1 MKAEKLNLKKEKSLF
16 NKIYADLKSYHPP
29 KVLAF
34 LFFVIPIF
42 IALSRAIYL
51 DNDFWFLVNNG
62 KYIVQHGFP
71 TVDPFVIHQNFSLV
85 VQQWLTDVIY
95 YYIHLIFDGWG
106 IILFTMIQFIL
117 ILYLGYRLCLLVSE
131 NRVHLSVFLTFI
143 IGFLLSLIFVRS
155 RPQMFDF
162 IIFLAEFYCLELYIR
177 RQNKRYL
184 YLLPILSL
192 LLINLHASS
201 FFLLF
206 LFMFPYLID
215 SFRFQFLCFE
225 SENYDK
231 KPLFLVLIIMF
242 LVGFIN
248 PYGISAIN
256 YIFTSYGNH
265 YINDLVMEMFSP
277 TFNTLP
283 GITIYVTIF
292 LVFFA
297 YIANR
302 KEKIKIRY
310 FCLLLGTT
318 VLALT
323 SIKGFSFFIIASF
336 FPLADYL
343 KKNFRVYSDQFYYSR
358 IFKIKYVFIVIIFVF
373 ALGNY
378 AFYQQVDF
386 YATDV
391 SKITQYLENEIKG
404 DRTKLKIYTNYNNGG
419 FLEYKGFKVYL
430 DARAEVFLKANNH
443 KKDIIKEFYLLQH
456 GELDIEQFLRLYDF
470 DYLVVSKEDYLYRHY
485 FKTNKNKNY
494 QKVYTEKTEFDT
506 TYLYQRS

>member
-1 MKAEKLNLKKEKSLF
+1 MKAEKLNLKKKNSLF
-16 NKIYADLKSYHPP
+16 NKVYANVKSYHPP

-34 LFFVIPIF
+34 LFFFIPIF
-42 IALSRAIYL
+42 VAFSRAIYL

-71 TVDPFVIHQNFSLV
+71 TIDPFVIHQNFSLV

-95 YYIHLIFDGWG
+95 YYIHLIFGGWG
-106 IILFTMIQFIL
+106 IVSFTMLQFL
-117 ILYLGYRLCLLVSE
+117 VILYLSYRLCLLISE
-131 NRVHLSVFLTFI
+131 KRVHLSILLTSI

-162 IIFLAEFYCLELYIR
+162 IIFLSEFYCLELYIR

-192 LLINLHASS
+192 FLINLHASS

-206 LFMFPYLID
+206 LFMLPYLIN

-225 SENYDK
+225 SDGYDR
-231 KPLFLVLIIMF
+231 KPLLVVFIIMF

-248 PYGISAIN
+248 PYGALAIN
-256 YIFTSYGNH
+256 YIFTSYGNR
-265 YINDLVMEMFSP
+265 YINDLVIEMFSP
-277 TFNTLP
+277 TFGTLP
-283 GITIYVTIF
+283 GITIYATIF
-292 LVFFA
+292 LVFFI

-302 KEKIKIRY
+302 KKNIKIRY

-323 SIKGFSFFIIASF
+323 SIKGFSFFVIASI
-336 FPLADYL
+336 FPFADYL
-343 KKNFRVYSDQFYYSR
+343 KENFRVYFEQFHYSKN
-358 IFKIKYVFIVIIFVF
+358 FKIKYGLIVSILVLV
-373 ALGNY
+373 LGGY
-378 AFYQQVDF
+378 AIYQQVDF

-404 DRTKLKIYTNYNNGG
+404 DRTKVKIYTNYDNGG

-430 DARAEVFLKANNH
+430 DARAEVFLQANNH
-443 KKDIIKEFYLLQH
+443 QKDIIKEFYLLQH
-456 GELDIEQFLRLYDF
+456 GEIEIERFLQLYDF
-470 DYLVVSKEDYLYRHY
+470 DYLIVSKRDYLYRHY

-494 QKVYTEKTEFDT
+494 HRVYTEKTQFAT
-506 TYLYQRS
+506 TYLYQKK